1 MSFDN
6 FETRTLSNGYELIAR
21 LEHDDHQDAPWDIEC
36 GHGPVSEW
44 TTRAKKPGERVLCS
58 DGRGRSRNG
67 SRRYYDWAEAIS
79 IAKRDGWDAP
89 PYGEGT
95 KGQRAA
101 RAAEA
106 DFKRLRGWCEGDWE
120 YVGVVVS
127 VEQDGE
133 EIELH
138 AASLWGIESD
148 CRDYLREVANELFD
162 EVAENYGPDDDQEE
176 EAAEDGL
183 NVGVEVVSQDQA
195 DAA

>member
-1 MSFDN
+1 MKDFPMSFDN
-6 FETRTLSNGYELIAR
+6 FETRTLSNGIELIAR
-21 LEHDDHQDAPWDIEC
+21 IVSDDEQDAPWDREC
-36 GHGPVSEW
+36 GHGPVSDW
-44 TTRAKKPGERVLCS
+44 TTRAKQPGERILNS
-58 DGRGRSRNG
+58 DGR
-67 SRRYYDWAEAIS
+67 SRRYYDFAEAVK

-106 DFKRLRGWCEGDWE
+106 DFKRLRDWCNDHWS

-127 VEQDGE
+127 VELDGE
-133 EIELH
+133 EIDSH

-148 CRDYLREVANELFD
+148 CRDYLREVAGELFD
-162 EVAENYGPDDDQEE
+162 EAAGTYGPDDDQEE
-176 EAAEDGL
+176 DESEDYP
-183 NVGVEVVSQDQA
+183 EVSIEVMPQDQA

>member
-6 FETRTLSNGYELIAR
+6 FATRTLSNGYELIAR
-21 LEHDDHQDAPWDIEC
+21 LEHEDYQEAPWDHEC
-36 GHGPVSEW
+36 GHGPVTDW
-44 TTRAKKPGERVLCS
+44 TTRAKQPGERVLIG
-58 DGRGRSRNG
+58 DRRGAK
-67 SRRYYDWAEAIS
+67 RYYDFAEAVR

-95 KGQRAA
+95 KAQRAA

-106 DFKRLRGWCEGDWE
+106 DFDRLRRWCNGDWE

-133 EIELH
+133 EVELH

-148 CRDYLREVANELFD
+148 CTDYLREVAEELFD
-162 EVAENYGPDDDQEE
+162 EVAPNYAPDDDQEE
-176 EAAEDGL
+176 ENDEEDL
-183 NVGVEVVSQDQA
+183 DVMIEAIVRNQS